1 MSAWLGVHLDLEP
14 QRPELPLRAPRLPA
28 TGIAVI
34 VRQFDPN
41 VVWYRHHADRAAAAP
56 AAGQERAAK

>member
-1 MSAWLGVHLDLEP
+1 MSGRLGFHLDLEP
-14 QRPELPLRAPRLPA
+14 ERPELPLRAPAPPA

-41 VVWYRHHADRAAAAP
+41 SVWYRHHADRADAAP
-56 AAGQERAAK
+56 AAAQERAAK